1 MRNNKKA
8 KQENDS
14 DRCIKIGSKYL
25 CACLS
30 FLAMFFLFGAFSPVA
45 QADLSKA
52 SAQIDFDGMAIGGTA
67 IVSYYPKS
75 QGNSYSEA
83 QIFNKWELGLP
94 ILSGGTVGTYD
105 VEVGSYQDTSAVFSK
120 YDSLSAGKTYTDG
133 LMTAGVNSKT
143 VLKGDQ
149 HSASSIST
157 MGRVLKV
164 VSTGTVTFSK
174 KYTSNFI
181 NINAVNGYGWGH
193 TNGYLSLRY
202 WDKTYG
208 VYVDGMYDD
217 FGLGWLSY
225 SPPVYN
231 VASVDSGII
240 YHSTFTS
247 PLQTENM
254 LISRFVRAGDVIAVQ
269 AGVHSQVS
277 VEQDIVPND
286 PPTVPKITGP
296 TLGIINT
303 DYSFKLYSTDPN
315 GNQLR
320 YGVDWDNDSTVDQW
334 YPATLYVN
342 SGVAQNA
349 IRQWPTVG
357 AKTFKVRACDNKGSC
372 SAFASHTITLS
383 PPAAVPTLTFSAS
396 PVSIDEGGSVTLTW
410 NTQNVAS
417 CWAESPLSWQGWKA
431 FADGSHIEV
440 VSPTATTTY
449 DLECWDAPG
458 VSTGKKTTTITVI
471 PCVPAYSNHFCP
483 VSEDIDCDLPEN
495 CGKISIVT
503 AVCMATNSCTSE
515 TDIVPNSDC
524 VDLGIDC
531 ANSTSNCSA
540 CPESNYNWREVA
552 P

>member
-1 MRNNKKA
+1 MSNNKKA
-8 KQENDS
+8 KQGDDS
-14 DRCIKIGSKYL
+14 DGCIKIKNKYL
-25 CACLS
+25 CACLFS
-30 FLAMFFLFGAFSPVA
+30 LALFFLFGAFLPIA

-52 SAQIDFDGMAIGGTA
+52 SAQMDFDGTVIGGTA

-75 QGNSYSEA
+75 EGNSYSEA
-83 QIFNKWELGLP
+83 QIFNKWDLGLS
-94 ILSGGTVGTYD
+94 ILNGGTVGSYD
-105 VEVGSYQDTSAVFSK
+105 IALGSYQDTSSVFSK
-120 YDSLSAGKTYTDG
+120 YDSLSAGKTFTDG

-149 HSASSIST
+149 HSVRSVGT

-164 VSTGTVTFSK
+164 LSTGTVTFSK

-181 NINAVNGYGWGH
+181 NINATNGYGWG
-193 TNGYLSLRY
+193 TTWGYLTLRY

-208 VYVDGMYDD
+208 VYTEGMYED
-217 FGLGWLSY
+217 FGLGWTDY
-225 SPPVYN
+225 SPQVSEYTK
-231 VASVDSGII
+231 VDSGLV

-247 PLQTENM
+247 PLQTKNI
-254 LISRFVRAGDVIAVQ
+254 LISKYVKAGDVIAIQ
-269 AGVHSQVS
+269 AGVESRVA
-277 VEQDIVPND
+277 VWQDIVPND

-303 DYSFKLYSTDPN
+303 NYSFKLYSTDPN
-315 GNQLR
+315 GNPLR
-320 YGVDWDNDSTVDQW
+320 YGVDWDNNNTVDQW

-349 IRQWPTVG
+349 VRQWPTIG
-357 AKTFKVRACDNKGSC
+357 AKTFKVKACDNKNSC
-372 SAFASHTITLS
+372 SAFASRTITLS
-383 PPAAVPTLTFSAS
+383 PPAAVPTLTFSSS
-396 PVSIDEGGSVTLTW
+396 PATVNEGESATLTW

-417 CWAESPLSWQGWKA
+417 CWAQNPLSWQGWKA
-431 FADGSHIEV
+431 FADGSHVEV
-440 VSPTATTTY
+440 VSPVVTTTY
-449 DLECWDAPG
+449 DLECWDTLG
-458 VSTGKKTTTITVI
+458 VSTGKKTATITVI
-471 PCVPAYSNHFCP
+471 PCVPTYSDHFCSA
-483 VSEDIDCDLPEN
+483 SEDIDCALSEN